1 MNAPGESAPSIEF
14 WFEFGSTY
22 SYLSV
27 MRIEQLAADHGVAL
41 RYKPFLL
48 GPIFK
53 SFGYQNSP
61 FNEQPLKGAYM
72 WRDLERNCEL
82 YGLPWRKPSVFPRLT
97 VLSMRIALVG
107 AEEPWMAAFC
117 REVMTA
123 AFARDE
129 DITSEEVLRP
139 ILTNLGLHASEVL
152 EKALSE
158 PNKLRLREQ
167 TAEAER
173 RGIFGAPTF
182 FARGE
187 LFWGNDRLEQALAWA
202 KR

>member
-1 MNAPGESAPSIEF
+1 MG
-14 WFEFGSTY
+14 
-22 SYLSV
+22 
-27 MRIEQLAADHGVAL
+27 
-41 RYKPFLL
+41 
-48 GPIFK
+48 
-53 SFGYQNSP
+53 
-61 FNEQPLKGAYM
+61 
-72 WRDLERNCEL
+72 
-82 YGLPWRKPSVFPRLT
+82 
-97 VLSMRIALVG
+97 
-107 AEEPWMAAFC
+107 AFC

-129 DITSEEVLRP
+129 DITREEVLRP
-139 ILTNLGLHASEVL
+139 ILTNLGLNASEVL